1 MVGNNGTAIDRLS
14 VTVATEQT
22 AKMIYLTV
30 KSDQIEN
37 VTITK
42 KIPMLVKSHEFAK
55 LKQQ

>member
-1 MVGNNGTAIDRLS
+1 MVGHNGTAIDRLS

-37 VTITK
+37 VTIRRY
-42 KIPMLVKSHEFAK
+42 
-55 LKQQ
+55 QCQ